1 MYNMKIA
8 VVCNSD
14 TLAIPSIHF
23 LKERQ
28 LLAGVGIPEKSKAF
42 LLNSL
47 QAAGIIPEAV
57 TVFPTASWRQ
67 SMENWLRQLNADAVF
82 VIAFP
87 WKIPA
92 SILSIPSK
100 GFFNFHF
107 GVLPKYKGADP
118 IFWQIRNM
126 EDHGG
131 LFIHKMN
138 SEIDAGPIV
147 WQKEMA
153 IYPGETYTMHCMRIG
168 YEAVEE
174 LKLLLDHME
183 RDVLSENIQSEHRG
197 LYNQNPGTEQLKIDW
212 EKQSAREIEY
222 LVNACNQ
229 KYGGASTFLRSKE
242 IRILEVSPVD
252 MPPIPEQLPGAV
264 VHADALYGLVIA
276 CREQKFLKINVVH
289 MQEGYFSGAKLFS
302 MGVGI
307 GEQLI

>member
-1 MYNMKIA
+1 MGSMKIA

-14 TLAIPSIHF
+14 TLAIPSIRLLKEQHF
-23 LKERQ
+23 LV
-28 LLAGVGIPEKSKAF
+28 GVGIPEMNSAV

-47 QAAGIIPEAV
+47 QTIGIMPDSI
-57 TVFPTASWRQ
+57 TIFPTVSWRE
-67 SMENWLRQLNADAVF
+67 SMENWLHQLNADAVF

-126 EDHGG
+126 ESHGG

-138 SEIDAGPIV
+138 AEIDGGPIV

-153 IYPGETYTMHCMRIG
+153 IIPGETYTMHCTRIG

-174 LKLLLDHME
+174 LKLLLDHMD
-183 RDVLSENIQSEHRG
+183 RDVLRGKIQTAHEG
-197 LYNQNPGTEQLKIDW
+197 LYYKKPDTGQLKIDW
-212 EKQSAREIEY
+212 VKQSAREIEY

-229 KYGGASTFLRSKE
+229 KYGGASTFLRNRE
-242 IRILEVSPVD
+242 MRILEVSPVD
-252 MPPIPEQLPGAV
+252 MPPIPEQLPGTV

-276 CREQKFLKINVVH
+276 CKGQEFLKINVVH
-289 MQEGYFSGAKLFS
+289 MQEGYLSGAKLFS
-302 MGVGI
+302 MGIGI

>member
-1 MYNMKIA
+1 MKIA

-14 TLAIPSIHF
+14 ALAVPSIQF
-23 LKERQ
+23 LKECH
-28 LLAGVGIPEKSKAF
+28 LLAGIGIPEKNKAV

-47 QAAGIIPEAV
+47 QAINMMPEAI
-57 TVFPTASWRQ
+57 TVFPRDSWQ
-67 SMENWLRQLNADAVF
+67 ESMQNWLHKLNADAVF

-87 WKIPA
+87 WKIPT

-126 EDHGG
+126 ESHGG

-138 SEIDAGPIV
+138 AEIDGGPIV
-147 WQKEMA
+147 WQKEMP
-153 IYPGETYTMHCMRIG
+153 IIPGETYTMHCTRIG

-174 LKLLLDHME
+174 LKLLLDHMD
-183 RDVLSENIQSEHRG
+183 RDVLSEKIQTAHEG
-197 LYNQNPGTEQLKIDW
+197 LYYKKPDTGQLKIDW
-212 EKQSAREIEY
+212 EKQSAREIEC

-229 KYGGASTFLRSKE
+229 KYGGASTFLRNRE
-242 IRILEVSPVD
+242 MRILEVSPVD
-252 MPPIPEQLPGAV
+252 MPPIPEQLPGTV

-276 CREQKFLKINVVH
+276 CKGQEFLKINVVH
-289 MQEGYFSGAKLFS
+289 MQEGYLSGAKLFS
-302 MGVGI
+302 MGIGI

>member
-1 MYNMKIA
+1 MKIA

-14 TLAIPSIHF
+14 TLAMPSVQF
-23 LKERQ
+23 LKERN
-28 LLAGVGIPEKSKAF
+28 LLAGIGIPEKSKAVM
-42 LLNSL
+42 LNAL
-47 QAAGIIPEAV
+47 QTIGVMPDEVAL
-57 TVFPTASWRQ
+57 FPVDSWQ
-67 SMENWLRQLNADAVF
+67 ESMENWLHQLNGGRIDAVF
-82 VIAFP
+82 VFAFP

-92 SILSIPSK
+92 AILSIPLK

-118 IFWQIRNM
+118 IFWQIRNR
-126 EDHGG
+126 ENKGG

-138 SEIDAGPIV
+138 AEIDAGPIV
-147 WQKEMA
+147 WQKELL
-153 IYPGETYTMHCMRIG
+153 IFQGETYTMHAARIG
-168 YEAVEE
+168 NEAVEE
-174 LKLLLDHME
+174 LKLLLDQMD
-183 RDVLSENIQSEHRG
+183 RDELRESTQQEHEG
-197 LYNQNPGTEQLKIDW
+197 LFYQKPNTTHFKIDW
-212 EKQSAREIEY
+212 EKQSASEIEY

-229 KYGGASTFLRSKE
+229 KYGGASTSLRKRE

-276 CREQKFLKINVVH
+276 CRNREFLKINVVH
-289 MQEGYFSGAKLFS
+289 MQEGYLSGAKLFS

>member
-1 MYNMKIA
+1 MKIA

-14 TLAIPSIHF
+14 TLAIPSIQFLKKQHF
-23 LKERQ
+23 LV
-28 LLAGVGIPEKSKAF
+28 GVGIPERSKYV

-47 QAAGIIPEAV
+47 QATGIIADDV
-57 TVFPTASWRQ
+57 IVFPTVSWKE
-67 SMENWLRQLNADAVF
+67 SMDSWLRQLNADAVF

-92 SILSIPSK
+92 SILNIPSK

-126 EDHGG
+126 ENHGG

-138 SEIDAGPIV
+138 SEIDGGPMV

-174 LKLLLDHME
+174 LKLLLDHMD
-183 RDVLSENIQSEHRG
+183 RDELRENIQPEHHA
-197 LYNQNPGTEQLKIDW
+197 LYYRKPSTAQLKIDW

-229 KYGGASTFLRSKE
+229 KYGGASTFLRNRE
-242 IRILEVSPVD
+242 MRILEVSPVD
-252 MPPIPEQLPGAV
+252 MPPIPEQVAGTV

-276 CREQKFLKINVVH
+276 CKGKEFLKINVVH
-289 MQEGYFSGAKLFS
+289 MQEGYLSGAKLFS
-302 MGVGI
+302 MGIGI

>member
-1 MYNMKIA
+1 MKIA

-14 TLAIPSIHF
+14 SLAMPSIQF
-23 LKERQ
+23 LKEQ
-28 LLAGVGIPEKSKAF
+28 HFLAGVGIPKKSNTV
-42 LLNSL
+42 LLNAL
-47 QAAGIIPEAV
+47 QTIGIMPDSIAV
-57 TVFPTASWRQ
+57 FSTGSWRED
-67 SMENWLRQLNADAVF
+67 MENWLHSLSADAVF

-92 SILSIPSK
+92 YILNIPLK

-126 EDHGG
+126 ENHGG

-138 SEIDAGPIV
+138 AEIDGGPIV

-153 IYPGETYTMHCMRIG
+153 VIPGETYTMHSMRIG

-174 LKLLLDHME
+174 LKLLLDHMD
-183 RDVLSENIQSEHRG
+183 RDVLQENIQPEHQG
-197 LYNQNPGTEQLKIDW
+197 LYYHKPGTEQLKIDW
-212 EKQSAREIEY
+212 QKQSSREIEY

-229 KYGGASTFLRSKE
+229 KYGGASTFLRNRE
-242 IRILEVSPVD
+242 LRILEVSPVD
-252 MPPIPEQLPGAV
+252 MPPIPEQPSGTV
-264 VHADALYGLVIA
+264 VHADVLYGLVIA
-276 CREQKFLKINVVH
+276 CRGQEFLKINVVH
-289 MQEGYFSGAKLFS
+289 MQEGYLSGAKLFS

>member
-1 MYNMKIA
+1 MKIA
-8 VVCNSD
+8 VVCNTD
-14 TLAIPSIHF
+14 FLAIPSIQF
-23 LKERQ
+23 LKEKHF
-28 LLAGVGIPEKSKAF
+28 LAGIGIPERSKSM
-42 LLNSL
+42 LRQSL
-47 QAAGIIPEAV
+47 QAAGIGSDAI
-57 TVFPTASWRQ
+57 TVFSNGTWKEDMESWLQ
-67 SMENWLRQLNADAVF
+67 QLNPDAVF

-92 SILSIPSK
+92 SILSIPFM

-126 EDHGG
+126 ESHGG

-138 SEIDAGPIV
+138 AEIDAGPVV
-147 WQKEMA
+147 WQKAMA
-153 IYPGETYTMHCMRIG
+153 IYPGENYDMHSIRIG

-174 LKLLLDHME
+174 LKLVLDLME
-183 RDVLSENIQSEHRG
+183 RDELKENIQPAHQG
-197 LYNQNPGTEQLKIDW
+197 LYDQKPSVAQLTIDW

-229 KYGGASTFLRSKE
+229 KYGGASTFLRNDE

-252 MPPIPEQLPGAV
+252 MPPIPEQLPGTV

-276 CREQKFLKINVVH
+276 CKGQEFLKINVAH
-289 MQEGYFSGAKLFS
+289 MREGYLSGAKLFS
-302 MGVGI
+302 MGVAI

>member
-1 MYNMKIA
+1 MGNMKIA

-14 TLAIPSIHF
+14 SLAMPSIRF
-23 LKERQ
+23 LKEQHR
-28 LLAGVGIPEKSKAF
+28 LVGVGIPEKSKMV

-47 QAAGIIPEAV
+47 RAIGVMADSVAV
-57 TVFPTASWRQ
+57 FSTGSWRED
-67 SMENWLRQLNADAVF
+67 MENWLRDLSADAVF

-87 WKIPA
+87 WKIPT
-92 SILSIPSK
+92 SILNIPQK

-107 GVLPKYKGADP
+107 GALPKYKGADP

-126 EDHGG
+126 ETHGG
-131 LFIHKMN
+131 LSIHKMN
-138 SEIDAGPIV
+138 AEIDGGPIV

-153 IYPGETYTMHCMRIG
+153 IIPGETSSMHCMRIG

-174 LKLLLDHME
+174 LKAVLDHLD
-183 RDVLSENIQSEHRG
+183 RDALQENIQPEHQG
-197 LYNQNPGTEQLKIDW
+197 LYFHKPGTEQLKIDW
-212 EKQSAREIEY
+212 QKQSAREIEY

-229 KYGGASTFLRSKE
+229 KYGGASTFLRNRE
-242 IRILEVSPVD
+242 MRILEVSPVD
-252 MPPIPEQLPGAV
+252 MPPIPEQLPGKV

-276 CREQKFLKINVVH
+276 CRGQEFLKINVAH
-289 MQEGYFSGAKLFS
+289 TQEGYLSGAKLFS

>member
-1 MYNMKIA
+1 MSNMKIA

-14 TLAIPSIHF
+14 TLAIPSIQF
-23 LKERQ
+23 LKEQ
-28 LLAGVGIPEKSKAF
+28 HLLAGIGIPEKSKSV

-47 QAAGIIPEAV
+47 QAAGITPDTVE
-57 TVFPTASWRQ
+57 VFPANSWKEG
-67 SMENWLRQLNADAVF
+67 MENWLRKLSADAVF

-87 WKIPA
+87 WKIPVA
-92 SILSIPSK
+92 ILSIPSK

-107 GVLPKYKGADP
+107 GALPKYKGADP

-126 EDHGG
+126 ENHGG

-153 IYPGETYTMHCMRIG
+153 IYPGETYTMHCLRVG
-168 YEAVEE
+168 YEAVGE
-174 LKLLLDHME
+174 LKLLLDHLE
-183 RDVLSENIQSEHRG
+183 RDVLTENIQSAHKG
-197 LYNQNPGTEQLKIDW
+197 LYYQKPGEEQLKIDW

-222 LVNACNQ
+222 LVNACNH
-229 KYGGASTFLRSKE
+229 KYGGASTFLRNRE
-242 IRILEVSPVD
+242 MRILEVSPVD

-276 CREQKFLKINVVH
+276 CREQQFLKINVIH
-289 MQEGYFSGAKLFS
+289 MQEGYLSGAKLFS